1 MAVWICFCL
10 LFLTGPDPGIST
22 AHYAQKPAQADRGT
36 ATPGVITQV
45 RARAEDALDPGLP
58 PDAAALLQGMALGD
72 ASHMSSA
79 AKEEFRRASL
89 THVVAASGQNIAL
102 LLALVLPALGLLGMG
117 LRPRLAIAVGLV
129 VLYVPLAGGGAP
141 IRRAAVMALVGLA
154 GRVRGSQADAWHA
167 LGVAGT
173 VTLLA
178 DRSSSASLGWQLSFA
193 AVAGML
199 ALGPPVKNRLES
211 MRVPPVLAE
220 VAAATISATIATA
233 PLIAWKVGRLS
244 LVGIP
249 ANLLAA
255 PAVAPAMWLGITAAA
270 VGQVSTSVAAPLAML
285 AAIPVSSVL
294 EVAHAMAS
302 PSWASVG
309 WHPSGALAAVLLI
322 LTVFGP
328 LAIGHGRK
336 AA

>member
-1 MAVWICFCL
+1 VAVWLCFCL
-10 LFLTGPDPGIST
+10 LFVTGPDPGVSN
-22 AHYAQKPAQADRGT
+22 AHYTQKAAHGDSG
-36 ATPGVITQV
+36 AAGSGLITQV
-45 RARAEDALDPGLP
+45 RTRAEDALDPGLP

-72 ASHMSSA
+72 ASHMSSR
-79 AKEEFRRASL
+79 AKEDFRRASL

-117 LRPRLAIAVGLV
+117 LRARLVTAVGLV
-129 VLYVPLAGGGAP
+129 ALYVPLAGGEAP

-178 DRSSSASLGWQLSFA
+178 DRASSASLGWQLSFA

-199 ALGPPVKNRLES
+199 ALGPPLKNRLEPL
-211 MRVPPVLAE
+211 RIPPVLAE
-220 VAAATISATIATA
+220 AGAATISATIATA

-270 VGQVSTSVAAPLAML
+270 LGQISTSLAAPLAML

-309 WHPSGALAAVLLI
+309 WHPSGSLVATMLI

-328 LAIGHGRK
+328 LAIGRGRK